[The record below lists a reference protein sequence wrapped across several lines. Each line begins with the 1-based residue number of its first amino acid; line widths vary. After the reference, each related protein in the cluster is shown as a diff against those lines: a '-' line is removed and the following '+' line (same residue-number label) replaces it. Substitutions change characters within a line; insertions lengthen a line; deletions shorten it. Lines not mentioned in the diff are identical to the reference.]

1 MLAPFAAR
9 LLRYGACALP
19 ITPERC
25 LFSKITTTMWSG
37 RRDSAF
43 DFLCLGRRTVG
54 AGFWGTGRRASVLG
68 FLCWGRT
75 VALGFFGAG
84 GATGR
89 VSCGVAETTVGRP
102 LDGSGTVVDDDG
114 SGTLHAVDAS
124 SITPAIAKP
133 VRCGE
138 PRT

>member
-1 MLAPFAAR
+1 MLAPFAAS

-19 ITPERC
+19 ITLERC

-37 RRDSAF
+37 RRDGAF

-54 AGFWGTGRRASVLG
+54 AGFWGTGRRAVVLG
-68 FLCWGRT
+68 FWCWGLAVT
-75 VALGFFGAG
+75 LGFFGAG
-84 GATGR
+84 GPTGR
-89 VSCGVAETTVGRP
+89 VSCGVAETTVGKL
-102 LDGSGTVVDDDG
+102 LDGFGTVVDDG
-114 SGTLHAVDAS
+114 SGTLQAADAS
-124 SITPAIAKP
+124 SMTPAIAKL

>member
-1 MLAPFAAR
+1 MVAPLAAS

-19 ITPERC
+19 ITLERC

-37 RRDSAF
+37 CRDAAF
-43 DFLCLGRRTVG
+43 DFLCFGRRSVG
-54 AGFWGTGRRASVLG
+54 AGFWGTGRRAAVLG

-75 VALGFFGAG
+75 VTLGFFGAG
-84 GATGR
+84 GATGW
-89 VSCGVAETTVGRP
+89 VSCGVAETAVGTLVDR
-102 LDGSGTVVDDDG
+102 SGTVVDDG
-114 SGTLHAVDAS
+114 SGALHAADAS
-124 SITPAIAKP
+124 SITPAIAKL